1 MKISKNTS
9 AFSRYFSARF
19 KPFTRPIFWGSLGGL
34 LIAGVAIYQYWQHPE
49 WIQTNSESIT
59 NSTAS
64 DRQNVADVSQE
75 DLAAAANLD
84 NVDLLI
90 KEIEQN
96 QTLSN
101 IAAENNI
108 KRTES
113 PELKQEDSEFSRFQ
127 KAQQAK
133 LNDPSK
139 LSSATGLS
147 SDLGIGDGNQK
158 IMELLQP
165 PSFSSY
171 QSSRNSPNSSF
182 NPTSTSE
189 TDIIPNPVGNIYL
202 SNRNQ
207 KLPQPP
213 APNPLA
219 PNSGVE
225 NSAEANNNLAA
236 ENNSSIDSVNPNAEG
251 VVAPNGYSQPNNQP
265 VTNSNLPTRFA
276 PPSSLTQSQPGY
288 PTGVTNP
295 ASPSA
300 SVNPLNPYAPNNTGG
315 VPVNGTGTYGNGY
328 NGVGTGTYGNGAN
341 GVGTGT
347 YGNGYNGVGT
357 GNVGAGSQPTQNPL
371 PGSTTGFNS
380 VNQDSAATEDSVNPD
395 SLQNNYRSFRT
406 VSPSYNRSTPTGY
419 QLQPQ
424 GYSNNGLG
432 QSNGIYGAGN
442 INSAG
447 VGSNTSNSSPTTNAP
462 ITNNFGT
469 PSLQPSGV
477 LSTSEIGR

>member
-19 KPFTRPIFWGSLGGL
+19 KPFTRPVFWGSLGGL

-64 DRQNVADVSQE
+64 DREKVADVSQE

-90 KEIEQN
+90 EEIEQN

-101 IAAENNI
+101 IAAENNL
-108 KRTES
+108 KKTQS

-133 LNDPSK
+133 LDDPSK

-182 NPTSTSE
+182 NPTSTSQ
-189 TDIIPNPVGNIYL
+189 TDIIPNPVGNVYL

-225 NSAEANNNLAA
+225 NSAETNNNLAA
-236 ENNSSIDSVNPNAEG
+236 ENSSSNSVDPNAEG
-251 VVAPNGYSQPNNQP
+251 VVAPNGASQPNNQP
-265 VTNSNLPTRFA
+265 VTVNSNLPTRFA
-276 PPSSLTQSQPGY
+276 PPSSLTQSQSGY

-295 ASPSA
+295 ASPYA
-300 SVNPLNPYAPNNTGG
+300 TGVNPLNPSAPNNSGI
-315 VPVNGTGTYGNGY
+315 PVNVTGTNANGF
-328 NGVGTGTYGNGAN
+328 NGVN
-341 GVGTGT
+341 
-347 YGNGYNGVGT
+347 T
-357 GNVGAGSQPTQNPL
+357 GNVGVGSQPVQNPL
-371 PGSTTGFNS
+371 PNSTTGFNS
-380 VNQDSAATEDSVNPD
+380 VNKI
-395 SLQNNYRSFRT
+395 L
-406 VSPSYNRSTPTGY
+406 
-419 QLQPQ
+419 L
-424 GYSNNGLG
+424 
-432 QSNGIYGAGN
+432 
-442 INSAG
+442 
-447 VGSNTSNSSPTTNAP
+447 
-462 ITNNFGT
+462 
-469 PSLQPSGV
+469 
-477 LSTSEIGR
+477 

>member
-19 KPFTRPIFWGSLGGL
+19 KPFTRPVFWGSLGGL

-64 DRQNVADVSQE
+64 DRENVADVSQE

-90 KEIEQN
+90 EEIEQN

-101 IAAENNI
+101 IAAENNL
-108 KRTES
+108 KKTQS

-133 LNDPSK
+133 LDDPSK

-182 NPTSTSE
+182 NPTSTSQ
-189 TDIIPNPVGNIYL
+189 TDIIPNPVGNVYL

-213 APNPLA
+213 APNPVP

-225 NSAEANNNLAA
+225 NSAETNNNLAA
-236 ENNSSIDSVNPNAEG
+236 ENNSSNSVDPNAEG
-251 VVAPNGYSQPNNQP
+251 VVTPNGQTSQPNNQP
-265 VTNSNLPTRFA
+265 VTVNSNLPTRFT

-295 ASPSA
+295 ASPYA
-300 SVNPLNPYAPNNTGG
+300 TGVNPLNPSAPNNSGI
-315 VPVNGTGTYGNGY
+315 PVNGTGTN
-328 NGVGTGTYGNGAN
+328 AN
-341 GVGTGT
+341 GFNSV
-347 YGNGYNGVGT
+347 NT
-357 GNVGAGSQPTQNPL
+357 GNVGVGSQPVQNPL
-371 PGSTTGFNS
+371 PNSTTGFNS
-380 VNQDSAATEDSVNPD
+380 VNMDSAATEDSVSPD

-406 VSPSYNRSTPTGY
+406 VSPSYNRSTPNGY

-424 GYSNNGLG
+424 GYSTNGLG
-432 QSNGIYGAGN
+432 QSNGIYGAGSVGSV
-442 INSAG
+442 NSAG
-447 VGSNTSNSSPTTNAP
+447 VGNNTINSSPTTNAP

>member
-19 KPFTRPIFWGSLGGL
+19 KPLTRPVFWGSLGGL
-34 LIAGVAIYQYWQHPE
+34 LIAGLAVYQYWQHPE

-64 DRQNVADVSQE
+64 ARENVADVSQE

-90 KEIEQN
+90 EEIEQN

-101 IAAENNI
+101 IAAENNL
-108 KRTES
+108 KNSQS

-147 SDLGIGDGNQK
+147 SSGIGNGNQK
-158 IMELLQP
+158 IIELLQP

-171 QSSRNSPNSSF
+171 QSSRNSPNSSL
-182 NPTSTSE
+182 NPTSFQ

-202 SNRNQ
+202 SNRNNQ
-207 KLPQPP
+207 LPPP
-213 APNPLA
+213 PTANPVV
-219 PNSGVE
+219 PNSSVE
-225 NSAEANNNLAA
+225 NSAEANNDLAT
-236 ENNSSIDSVNPNAEG
+236 ENNFSISNGVNPNQEG
-251 VVAPNGYSQPNNQP
+251 VVAPNGQASQPNNQP
-265 VTNSNLPTRFA
+265 TTANGNLPTRFV
-276 PPSSLTQSQPGY
+276 PPSSLTPSQPGY
-288 PTGVTNP
+288 STGVTNS
-295 ASPSA
+295 ASPYATGFNS
-300 SVNPLNPYAPNNTGG
+300 LNPYAPNNTGG
-315 VPVNGTGTYGNGY
+315 VPVNGAGTYGNGY
-328 NGVGTGTYGNGAN
+328 NGVGTGTYGNGFN
-341 GVGTGT
+341 GV
-347 YGNGYNGVGT
+347 NT
-357 GNVGAGSQPTQNPL
+357 GNVGAGSQPVQTL

-380 VNQDSAATEDSVNPD
+380 VNQDAAVTEDSNNPN
-395 SLQNNYRSFRT
+395 SLQNNYRSFQT

-424 GYSNNGLG
+424 GYLNNGLG

-442 INSAG
+442 LNSAG
-447 VGSNTSNSSPTTNAP
+447 VNGVGVGANTSSSSSATNAP

-477 LSTSEIGR
+477 LSTSEVGR

>member
-19 KPFTRPIFWGSLGGL
+19 KPFTRPVFWGSLGGL
-34 LIAGVAIYQYWQHPE
+34 LVAGVAIYQYWQHPE

-64 DRQNVADVSQE
+64 DRENVADVSQE

-90 KEIEQN
+90 EEIEQN

-147 SDLGIGDGNQK
+147 SELGVGDGNQK

-182 NPTSTSE
+182 NPTSTSQ

-202 SNRNQ
+202 SNRNNRLLQ
-207 KLPQPP
+207 SP
-213 APNPLA
+213 APKPVA
-219 PNSGVE
+219 PDSGVE
-225 NSAEANNNLAA
+225 NSAEANNNLAT
-236 ENNSSIDSVNPNAEG
+236 ENNSSINNGVNPNGEG
-251 VVAPNGYSQPNNQP
+251 VAAPNGQASQPSGQP
-265 VTNSNLPTRFA
+265 VTANGNLPTRFV
-276 PPSSLTQSQPGY
+276 PPSSLTQSQPGD
-288 PTGVTNP
+288 PTGVTNT
-295 ASPSA
+295 ASPYA
-300 SVNPLNPYAPNNTGG
+300 TGVNPLNPYAPNNTGG
-315 VPVNGTGTYGNGY
+315 VPVNGTGTAYGNGY
-328 NGVGTGTYGNGAN
+328 NSVGTGINA
-341 GVGTGT
+341 
-347 YGNGYNGVGT
+347 NGYNGVGT
-357 GNVGAGSQPTQNPL
+357 GNVAPGSQPVQNAL

-380 VNQDSAATEDSVNPD
+380 VNQDSAATEDSDSPS

-442 INSAG
+442 INGAG
-447 VGSNTSNSSPTTNAP
+447 VNGVGVGANTSSSSPTTNAP
-462 ITNNFGT
+462 ITNNYGT

-477 LSTSEIGR
+477 LSTSEVGR